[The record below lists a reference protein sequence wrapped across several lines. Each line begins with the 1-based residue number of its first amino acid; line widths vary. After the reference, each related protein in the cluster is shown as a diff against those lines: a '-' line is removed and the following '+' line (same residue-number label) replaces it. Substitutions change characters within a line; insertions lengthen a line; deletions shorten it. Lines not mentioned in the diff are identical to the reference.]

1 MTVSRRQFLAMTG
14 GAAGALAC
22 GSGQP
27 RRSSVSSMG
36 MVATSQ
42 RAATRVGVDVLR
54 AGGNAVDAAIASA
67 AALAVTEPISTG
79 LGGDCFALY
88 FDAATKKLHALNG
101 SGRAPASLTRER
113 FAAHVNG
120 DRSLDVHTVTVPGA
134 CAGWLDLL
142 DAHGTWKRD
151 RVLAPAIALAEHGS

>member
-1 MTVSRRQFLAMTG
+1 TVTG
-14 GAAGALAC
+14 T
-22 GSGQP
+22 
-27 RRSSVSSMG
+27 G

-54 AGGNAVDAAIASA
+54 AGGNAVDAAIAAA

-88 FDAATKKLHALNG
+88 FDAATKQLHALNG
-101 SGRAPASLTRER
+101 SGRAPGGLTRER
-113 FAAHVNG
+113 FAANVHG
-120 DRSLDVHTVTVPGA
+120 DRSFDAHTVTVPGA

-142 DAHGTWKRD
+142 AAHGTWKRD
-151 RVLAPAIALAEHGS
+151 RVLAPAIELAERGFPVGEITAHYWQLNVDRLAKQQRDLTE